1 MNKAKILM
9 TVGLSALALSAMA
22 MPIYIAPKSTAVSQP
37 IEVEEATQIDSNA
50 AVSKD
55 TAQGDDGS
63 VSKELQ
69 SVGDKAAYEKFN
81 GAGSAANRLLPTVNK
96 KTAAVTVRGWDPDKK
111 TAIEARVKEATDK
124 DENIAS
130 AEVDNDKIEVQYRRP
145 VKLFGFIPVAYYH
158 AFTVDGKGNIA
169 QGHPWWLIFATG
181 DATAFGADAQADF
194 QNNQS
199 NLRFIKAP
207 TELEL
212 QTQRF
217 SALVEILKT
226 RHDASQQAV
235 SNVK

>member
-1 MNKAKILM
+1 M

-22 MPIYIAPKSTAVSQP
+22 SPIYIAPKGAAVSQP
-37 IEVEEATQIDSNA
+37 IEVKEATQVGTGASVA
-50 AVSKD
+50 KD

-81 GAGSAANRLLPTVNK
+81 GAGGSSDAASRLLPTVNK
-96 KTAAVTVRGWDPDKK
+96 KTAAVIVRGWDPDKK
-111 TAIEARVKEATDK
+111 AAIEARVKEATDK

-181 DATAFGADAQADF
+181 DATAFSADVQADF
-194 QNNQS
+194 RNNQS
-199 NLRFIKAP
+199 GLRWIKTP

-212 QTQRF
+212 QIQRF
-217 SALVEILKT
+217 SALIEILKT

-235 SNVK
+235 SSLK